1 MSWVN
6 VGGGGQGTAM
16 RSSLVDLRRQPGEV
30 WSLTTPTCSHAV
42 IAFTAYKLACEEEK
56 VEEEVE
62 EEKEK
67 KRRKGWW
74 RNMGTDEKRR
84 A

>member
-42 IAFTAYKLACEEEK
+42 IAFTAYKLACRGGKGGGRGGGRERK
-56 VEEEVE
+56 
-62 EEKEK
+62 EEKE
-67 KRRKGWW
+67 RVVEEYGH
-74 RNMGTDEKRR
+74 
-84 A
+84 